1 MYVIVSE
8 FDWTEIATFILFL
21 NTTFVAFKYNNAFK

>member
-21 NTTFVAFKYNNAFK
+21 NTFVAFKYNNAFK